1 MEPYGANGTLWGHMG
16 PLEPYGANGTL
27 WGHIGCNGALWGQRN
42 VVGPY
47 GVGANGTLWGH
58 IGCNGALWGH
68 TGSGPMEPYG
78 AVWGHMGCNGAL
90 WGQRDV
96 VGPYG
101 GGVYPLQRRPSSAQ
115 RRPRGVSEA
124 DGDARRV
131 LGPAPQPEGGRDG
144 GRGSSQQHPTARG
157 RHRP

>member
-27 WGHIGCNGALWGQRN
+27 WGHIGCNGALWGQRK

-47 GVGANGTLWGH
+47 GVGANGTLWGRM
-58 IGCNGALWGH
+58 G
-68 TGSGPMEPYG
+68 PYG
-78 AVWGHMGCNGAL
+78 VNGAL

>member
-1 MEPYGANGTLWGHMG
+1 MGSRGRMGPYGV
-16 PLEPYGANGTL
+16 
-27 WGHIGCNGALWGQRN
+27 NGALWGQRN

-58 IGCNGALWGH
+58 M
-68 TGSGPMEPYG
+68 GPMEPYG
-78 AVWGHMGCNGAL
+78 AIWGERSLMGPYRAMVPMGPYGVGANGTLWGHIGCNGAL